1 MTITDLLQKIKE
13 NLEKERLEI
22 AEKMVLG
29 RETDFESYQRDVGVA
44 EGLQRSSDII
54 DKTLKNF
61 NEEDE

>member
-61 NEEDE
+61 NEEDA

>member
-1 MTITDLLQKIKE
+1 ML
-13 NLEKERLEI
+13 
-22 AEKMVLG
+22 LG
-29 RETDFESYQRDVGVA
+29 REGDFEAYQRDVGVA

>member
-1 MTITDLLQKIKE
+1 MKKGG
-13 NLEKERLEI
+13 K
-22 AEKMVLG
+22 KKG
-29 RETDFESYQRDVGVA
+29 GKKKGSYQRDVGVA

>member
-1 MTITDLLQKIKE
+1 MTITDLLQKIKD

>member
-1 MTITDLLQKIKE
+1 MTVTDLLQKIKD